1 MRRHSHSTMEGSEG
15 DYHRVTQRC
24 VAKRKRVSF
33 PRIVVFVHRD
43 GFVRDLHDPRDP
55 LPLLP
60 DEAAGTQRAITDKH
74 GGSSGDRHESH
85 SLASDA
91 RVHIH
96 FHRNHA
102 LLVHDFSGLRGFV
115 VVNDLIEPRV
125 VSSRVQQSSLE
136 YDSRAFSSSSRTL
149 STSPHS
155 IFMSSVPNS
164 ASLRPASSLTRWRR
178 DRA

>member
-1 MRRHSHSTMEGSEG
+1 MRCHSHSTMKESEG
-15 DYHRVTQRC
+15 DYHRVTQRR
-24 VAKRKRVSF
+24 VAKRKRASF
-33 PRIVVFVHRD
+33 PRLVVFVHRD
-43 GFVRDLHDPRDP
+43 GFVRDLHEPRDP

-60 DEAAGTQRAITDKH
+60 HEAASTQRALTDKH
-74 GGSSGDRHESH
+74 GGSSGDRDESH

-96 FHRNHA
+96 FRRNHA
-102 LLVHDFSGLRGFV
+102 VLVHDFSGLRGFV

-125 VSSRVQQSSLE
+125 VSSRVQQSGLE

-149 STSPHS
+149 PTSPHS
-155 IFMSSVPNS
+155 IFMSNVPNS
-164 ASLRPASSLTRWRR
+164 ASLRPASSLTRWRS